1 MHHDPHVLYTLS
13 AVQTLAIFDALDR
26 IDVDKV
32 AAFMAG
38 HQQVRPQLF
47 MIGGDGLPLCL

>member
-1 MHHDPHVLYTLS
+1 VRHDPHVLYTLS

-38 HQQVRPQLF
+38 HQQVCALAAEDCRLE
-47 MIGGDGLPLCL
+47 

>member
-1 MHHDPHVLYTLS
+1 MRHDPHVLYTLS

-38 HQQVRPQLF
+38 HQQVCALAAEDCRLE
-47 MIGGDGLPLCL
+47 